1 MIKRQCIL
9 ILIIAQCLIA
19 ISQGDRYGILPQLKL
34 NFSIANNWKCYSSLE
49 SRQIF
54 MHNNGTGPSEFNY
67 LYERTDLSIV
77 LKKRGLGLS
86 YGFGYLFR
94 VKEGEIVHRYIQQI
108 AWVNDISSFKLG
120 NRLRADQT
128 KTRFS
133 KMRYRIRYRFTF
145 EIPLSGHSV
154 DKNELYLKFNNEYLG
169 IYEDSNIGIE
179 IRCLGALGFNIF
191 SHNKLEI
198 GTDYRVSDFS
208 DDARLRQLWLTMA
221 WYISL

>member
-1 MIKRQCIL
+1 MT
-9 ILIIAQCLIA
+9 LIIAHCFIA
-19 ISQGDRYGILPQLKL
+19 ISQGDNYGILPQLKF
-34 NFSIANNWKCYSSLE
+34 NFSIADNWKCYTSLE

-54 MHNNGTGPSEFNY
+54 MQNNGTGPTEFNY
-67 LYERTDLSIV
+67 SYERTDMSII

-128 KTRFS
+128 KTRLS
-133 KMRYRIRYRFTF
+133 KMRYRIRYCLTM
-145 EIPLSGHSV
+145 EIPLSGHAV

-169 IYEDSNIGIE
+169 IYEDSNIDLE
-179 IRCLGALGFNIF
+179 VRCLGALGLNIF
-191 SHNKLEI
+191 SHNKLEL
-198 GTDYRVSDFS
+198 GTDYRISGFS
-208 DDARLRQLWLTMA
+208 DYVRSNQLWLTMA